1 MPLQRAW
8 STKPQGMLPPDN
20 AAMKLPQIAL
30 IGTGGT
36 IAGAAAHAASTTRYQ
51 PASLGI
57 EAVAQSVPELQ
68 ARYRLTLFQ
77 PLQLGSYDV
86 TPVHWLALHQVV
98 TQALSDP
105 QTCGAVITHGTDTL
119 EETAT
124 FLSLSIA
131 SNKPVVVI
139 GAMRPATAHS
149 ADGPAN
155 VLDACTVAAHPQS
168 AGRGALVV
176 MNGRIHSGMWVTKR
190 HVSSIEAFDSPLAG
204 ALGEV
209 ADQSV
214 RWFAPAHRSPVI
226 PGALPAVLP
235 RVDIAV
241 SYAGA
246 DDGVLRALVA
256 AGARGIV
263 HAGLGNANAPEG
275 SRAFLRS
282 LPAQGVALVRCAR
295 WIPGTVT
302 RNSSMFDDD
311 ALGLLTAGT
320 LPPHKA
326 RIALMLGLSQG
337 MGTAAL
343 QAWLD
348 SLNTP

>member
-1 MPLQRAW
+1 M
-8 STKPQGMLPPDN
+8 TI
-20 AAMKLPQIAL
+20 PQIAL

-36 IAGAAAHAASTTRYQ
+36 IAGAAAHAASSTRYQ

-68 ARYRLTLFQ
+68 ARYRLKLFQ

-86 TPVHWLALHQVV
+86 TPAHWLALHRVV
-98 TQALSDP
+98 TQALADP

-131 SNKPVVVI
+131 SDKPVVVI

-155 VLDACTVAAHPQS
+155 VLDACTVAAHPL
-168 AGRGALVV
+168 AGGRGTLVV
-176 MNGRIHSGMWVTKR
+176 MNGRIHAGLWVTKR
-190 HVSSIEAFDSPLAG
+190 HVSSVEAFDSPLAG

-214 RWFAPAHRSPVI
+214 RWFGPAHRCPPI
-226 PGALPAVLP
+226 TGDLPENLP

-246 DDGVLRALVA
+246 DDVALRALVA

-263 HAGLGNANAPEG
+263 HAGLGNANAPAGNRE
-275 SRAFLRS
+275 FLRS
-282 LPAQGVALVRCAR
+282 LPAQGIPVVRCAR

-320 LPPHKA
+320 LAPHKA

-337 MGTAAL
+337 LGTAAL

-348 SLNTP
+348 SLNAH